1 MSLQPKSVSEVPAET
16 ARVARAAFRKGNPY
30 LRFRDEFGSLFTD
43 HDFVQLYPRRGQPA
57 SSPSQLAL
65 VTLVQF
71 AENLT
76 DRQMADQ
83 VRARI
88 DLKYLLNL
96 ELTDTGFDFS
106 VLSEFRRR
114 LVNGNAEA
122 LLLNTMLER
131 FREQGLVKAHGQQ
144 RSDSTHV
151 LAAIRLLNRTELVG
165 ETMRAALNQLAAQF
179 PEWIQQV
186 AAPEWFTRYGHRIE
200 DTRLPKGQAARQAYA
215 EQVGT
220 DGFKLLA
227 ALDSDEQCLT
237 MCALSSVHTLRL
249 AWAHHFKEVDG
260 KASWLPGAELLPAAE
275 RFESPYDTDTRCGN
289 KAGSNWIG
297 YRVHL
302 SETCDNERPHL
313 ITHVDTT
320 LATVPDV
327 SMTAVLHQALSD
339 KNLLPD
345 EHLVDSGYVDAELL
359 ATSHATFGIDLI
371 GPARRDK
378 SWQAKTEG
386 AFDFTAFRVDW
397 DGQVVTCPNGAQTS
411 SWVER
416 PGPYGTP
423 TIYAKFA
430 KKSCKTC
437 ELKEKCTRGALRT
450 LTFQPQAVQEALNL
464 ARTRESNG
472 TWQGLYQ
479 RRAGIEATMSQG
491 VRAFG
496 LRRARYRGLKKT
508 SLQHACTGAAINLV
522 RVVDWISEKP
532 RWKDRLSQF
541 AALRPVA

>member
-43 HDFVQLYPRRGQPA
+43 QDFVQLYPRRGQPA
-57 SSPSQLAL
+57 FSPSQLAL

-165 ETMRAALNQLAAQF
+165 ETMRATLNQLAAQF

-397 DGQVVTCPNGAQTS
+397 DGQVVTCPTGAQTS

-430 KKSCKTC
+430 KESCKTC

-479 RRAGIEATMSQG
+479 RRAGIEATMS
-491 VRAFG
+491 
-496 LRRARYRGLKKT
+496 
-508 SLQHACTGAAINLV
+508 
-522 RVVDWISEKP
+522 
-532 RWKDRLSQF
+532 
-541 AALRPVA
+541 